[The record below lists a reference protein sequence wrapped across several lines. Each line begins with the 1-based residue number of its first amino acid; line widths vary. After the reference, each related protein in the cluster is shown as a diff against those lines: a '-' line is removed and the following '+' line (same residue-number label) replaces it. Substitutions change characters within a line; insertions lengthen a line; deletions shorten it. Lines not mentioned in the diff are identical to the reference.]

1 MNYHQYYPTDMLNGP
16 GIRNV
21 LFVSGC
27 THGCKGCYNES
38 TWNPKSGMAFT
49 KELEDQ
55 IIRDLQ
61 DTRIKR
67 DGLTL
72 SGGDPLHERNIL
84 PLIQLV
90 QRVRKECPDKTIW
103 MWTGYTLPEL
113 EAMRDHTQVH
123 SDRYYLA
130 TLVDVLVDG
139 KFVQELHDP
148 TLKFVGSS
156 NQNIIEI
163 KNVS

>member
-1 MNYHQYYPTDMLNGP
+1 MNYSEYYQTDVLNGK

-27 THGCKGCYNES
+27 SHGCKGCYNES
-38 TWNPKSGMAFT
+38 TWNPKSGVPFT
-49 KELEDQ
+49 KEVEDQ
-55 IIRDLQ
+55 IIRDLK
-61 DTRIKR
+61 DTRIRR

-72 SGGDPLHERNIL
+72 TGGDPLYYRNLHDVTRI
-84 PLIQLV
+84 V
-90 QRVRKECPDKTIW
+90 ERVRKECPDKSIW

-113 EAMRDHTQVH
+113 EAMRDHNQET

-148 TLKFVGSS
+148 SLKFRGSS

-163 KNVS
+163 KNL